1 MARRSAVYMDPRAL
15 QPGIFRLPNPFSSP
29 QLPVPPTRSW
39 RILRK
44 TCPRSILRSTATLS
58 EFSRYLV
65 FRRRSP
71 SCHHS
76 LDGLAASVDGTP
88 FFADGGSSS
97 AEGSP
102 QNAPP
107 SLPDFGSLPPQ
118 TYLFP
123 PVPDINN
130 SATSSVADMAASFYS
145 GSESECQRASDSQ
158 TLANRDDYSFE

>member
-1 MARRSAVYMDPRAL
+1 MRGLSGMARRSAVYMDPRAL

-58 EFSRYLV
+58 ECSRYLV

-71 SCHHS
+71 SCHRS
-76 LDGLAASVDGTP
+76 LDGLAPSADATSFFANGTSFFDGT
-88 FFADGGSSS
+88 SVS

-107 SLPDFGSLPPQ
+107 SLPNFGGLPPQ

-145 GSESECQRASDSQ
+145 RSESECQ
-158 TLANRDDYSFE
+158 